1 MAERVEIE
9 LDPHTAAW
17 LRRRC
22 AQRGGS
28 LAAAAAEQLRADAW
42 ASSVDGLS
50 AWYAARPGFVED
62 SERETEEA
70 LAALR

>member
-28 LAAAAAEQLRADAW
+28 LAAAEQLRADAW

-50 AWYAARPGFVED
+50 AWYSARPGFVED
-62 SERETEEA
+62 SEREIEEA
-70 LAALR
+70 LTALR